1 MIGPDYHARIRS
13 RLLWLRYPLWA
24 VMLLLAFRFWNL
36 QIVRGA
42 ELAAIAQD
50 NYLQTERRRAPRGL
64 VLDRE
69 RRVLA
74 ENEASF
80 VLLANADGLRELE
93 GIGRLSAA
101 GAELADL
108 RARTARGHAV
118 VHARM
123 DFADAAFFEVRR
135 RELAGVRVDFVPARR
150 YPLGR
155 ATAHLLGYVGEVTE
169 SQLLLEEFVTAAAGD
184 IVGQTGIERVYNPL
198 LTGSDGYFDRVV
210 DARQRVLVE
219 GGLRHSEPVRGHTV
233 ELRVSGALQEA
244 AMAAFGDRSG
254 AFVALDVRTGEVLG
268 LASYPAY
275 DPGEFLGD
283 ADAFHALRSDPRRP
297 LLNRAVQGRYP
308 PGSSF
313 KLVTAAAALAEG
325 AADENTRFHCSGRA
339 RVAGRTFRCHRES
352 GHGSLSLREAIAKS
366 CNVYFYRLAE
376 TLDVDVLAEYARAF
390 GLGARTG
397 VDLLNEVPGLVPTRE
412 WKRRA
417 TGERWYASETASVAV
432 GQGPL
437 QVTPIQMARL
447 VAAFAS
453 SGELHVPRLAAAVPS
468 ARVPA
473 VSAEHFELI
482 RSGMRDAVLGGTAWR
497 ARIPGFETAGKTGTA
512 QVASASRVAPDNEDR
527 VFELRTHAWFVGF
540 APFDEPEIAVAV
552 VVEHGGAGGAAAAPI
567 GREIMAAWRVTEPA
581 AAGSLPE

>member
-1 MIGPDYHARIRS
+1 M
-13 RLLWLRYPLWA
+13 
-24 VMLLLAFRFWNL
+24 
-36 QIVRGA
+36 
-42 ELAAIAQD
+42 
-50 NYLQTERRRAPRGL
+50 
-64 VLDRE
+64 
-69 RRVLA
+69 
-74 ENEASF
+74 
-80 VLLANADGLRELE
+80 
-93 GIGRLSAA
+93 
-101 GAELADL
+101 
-108 RARTARGHAV
+108 
-118 VHARM
+118 
-123 DFADAAFFEVRR
+123 
-135 RELAGVRVDFVPARR
+135 RVDFVPARR

-169 SQLLLEEFVTAAAGD
+169 SKLLLEEFVTAAAGD

-283 ADAFHALRSDPRRP
+283 ADAFRALRSDPRRP

-308 PGSSF
+308 PG
-313 KLVTAAAALAEG
+313 LVLQAG
-325 AADENTRFHCSGRA
+325 DRRRRA
-339 RVAGRTFRCHRES
+339 RRGRRGRKHAVPLQRTGAGGGRTFRCHRES
-352 GHGSLSLREAIAKS
+352 GHGSLSLREAIAES

-376 TLDVDVLAEYARAF
+376 TLDVDVIAEYARVF

-397 VDLLNEVPGLVPTRE
+397 VDLLNEVPGLVPTAGVE
-412 WKRRA
+412 TPGHRRA
-417 TGERWYASETASVAV
+417 VGYASETASVAV

-497 ARIPGFETAGKTGTA
+497 ARIPGFETRRQDRNRAGGERLA
-512 QVASASRVAPDNEDR
+512 GGAGQRGPGLRAPHPC
-527 VFELRTHAWFVGF
+527 VVVGF

-581 AAGSLPE
+581 ADGSLPE